1 MSALNL
7 LRNSRS
13 SEIKLYSSKHHLDTL
28 LSYKKVI
35 ISPPLSTSGATGD
48 TISTSGAT
56 VISQP
61 TDYDVSRELDN
72 FFANLFGAF
81 DIFAHMINQ
90 IYLARPFSED
100 EVYFSR
106 VRGAM
111 VRDFLTD
118 PLTDYLTSLQ
128 TKTWYRDLKD
138 FRGCITHRNEIEF
151 KITRVRLFME
161 ASEETKILLPDTPF
175 SYPPTYS
182 LRREFGIFG
191 VDIFKKTLNAID
203 DMYDIMEDRIRVANR
218 IPV

>member
-13 SEIKLYSSKHHLDTL
+13 SEIKLYSSEHHLDTL
-28 LSYKKVI
+28 LSYKKVV
-35 ISPPLSTSGATGD
+35 ISPPPSASGATGSS
-48 TISTSGAT
+48 IPTSGST
-56 VISQP
+56 IVFEP

-81 DIFAHMINQ
+81 DIFAHIINQ

-100 EVYFSR
+100 NVYFSR

-111 VRDFLTD
+111 VRDFPTD
-118 PLTDYLTSLQ
+118 PLTHYLTSLQ
-128 TKTWYRDLKD
+128 TKTWYKDLKD
-138 FRGCITHRNEIEF
+138 FRRCTTHRNEIEF

-161 ASEETKILLPDTPF
+161 VSEETKILLPDTPF

-203 DMYDIMEDRIRVANR
+203 DMYGIMEVRIRVANR